1 MTYFALASCDS
12 LAESCLRP
20 GMGQRFQRNIRITSV
35 PRPAEGVTFAG
46 EASHWSPMTRKSA
59 AEIRLL
65 VLDVDGTMT
74 DGRLHFGLR
83 GEALKVFHV
92 RDGQGIKHLDAA
104 GIRVA
109 VISGRT
115 SKMVATRCR
124 ELGVE
129 HVIQGAEDK
138 VLAFEKLRTR
148 LKVEASESACVGDDT
163 ADVPLMKVVGLA
175 FAVADAHRDAIK
187 AAHVVT
193 SLPGGHGAVREVCDY
208 ILDARKQPK
217 NRRR

>member
-1 MTYFALASCDS
+1 MTHRSAS
-12 LAESCLRP
+12 A
-20 GMGQRFQRNIRITSV
+20 
-35 PRPAEGVTFAG
+35 
-46 EASHWSPMTRKSA
+46 
-59 AEIRLL
+59 IRLL

-74 DGRLHFGLR
+74 DGRLYFGPR

-92 RDGQGIKHLDAA
+92 RDGLGIKRLDAA
-104 GIRVA
+104 GIHVA

-115 SKMVATRCR
+115 SKMVAARCR

-148 LKVEASESACVGDDT
+148 LKIQASQSACVGDDIV
-163 ADVPLMKVVGLA
+163 DVPLMKTVKLA
-175 FAVADAHRDAIK
+175 FAVADAHAEALR

-208 ILDARKQPK
+208 LLEARRARKT
-217 NRRR
+217 

>member
-1 MTYFALASCDS
+1 
-12 LAESCLRP
+12 
-20 GMGQRFQRNIRITSV
+20 
-35 PRPAEGVTFAG
+35 
-46 EASHWSPMTRKSA
+46 MTRKSA
-59 AEIRLL
+59 AAIRLL

-74 DGRLHFGLR
+74 DGRLYFGPR

-109 VISGRT
+109 VISGRKSRMT
-115 SKMVATRCR
+115 EIRCR

-148 LKVEASESACVGDDT
+148 LKIEAAESACVGDD
-163 ADVPLMKVVGLA
+163 AMDVPLMIVVKLA
-175 FAVADAHRDAIK
+175 FAVADAHRDALR

-193 SLPGGHGAVREVCDY
+193 SLPGGQGAVREVCDY
-208 ILDARKQPK
+208 LLQMTSRGRSTGIGTGLKHEKKPR
-217 NRRR
+217 